1 MTTDTLATYPHHVS
15 PAMRATNHQNFQITT
30 VDIREMKECTFEEL
44 PNLELK
50 FQYPDGS
57 EAAIWFRVDVR
68 HRYTAVGVKVWPFT
82 FETDVFEF
90 AVKVAKEQGLK
101 IALTQTNVGK
111 SNRTAIKNL
120 MHLLYNPWTS
130 AHNAL
135 DPEPANR
142 ILRTTID
149 TTKLYAWAHK
159 DNPAQFLK
167 QKQASGLCGFFAVA
181 GCVGFFTIESLVGS
195 IGPDQ
200 FNVTN
205 KDALLEAHRAHL
217 YECWPFMKGLGLTME
232 YYDQPFDNLH
242 DLNCYTGIRLQSQLS
257 MISTQTFKLTSMPD
271 QHDVIGRPKADH
283 RYTNITMPQLID
295 DLGLSR
301 ADGEW
306 LTYNLTSKGVFPHDV
321 LDADVVGR
329 IAKVYR
335 PSSTTPLASVGV
347 PEARFGDIA

>member
-1 MTTDTLATYPHHVS
+1 MTTDTTATYPHHVS
-15 PAMRATNHQNFQITT
+15 PMMRGANTQNFQITAL
-30 VDIREMKECTFEEL
+30 DIREMKECRFEEL

-57 EAAIWFRVDVR
+57 EAAIWFRVDVCQ
-68 HRYTAVGVKVWPFT
+68 RYTAVGAKVWPFT

-101 IALTQTNVGK
+101 IALTQTTAGK

-120 MHLLYNPWTS
+120 MHLLYNPWTQ

-135 DPEPANR
+135 DPAPANR

-159 DNPAQFLK
+159 DNPAHFLK
-167 QKQASGLCGFFAVA
+167 QKQTSGLCGFFAL
-181 GCVGFFTIESLVGS
+181 GGRVGFFTIESLVGG
-195 IGPDQ
+195 IGPNQ
-200 FNVTN
+200 FNLTN
-205 KDALLEAHRAHL
+205 KDELLEAHKAHL
-217 YECWPFMKGLGLTME
+217 YECWPFMQNLGLIME

-242 DLNCYTGIRLQSQLS
+242 DLNCYTGIRLQSQMSLLS
-257 MISTQTFKLTSMPD
+257 TRTFNLTSNPEHVML
-271 QHDVIGRPKADH
+271 GRPKAEH
-283 RYTNITMPQLID
+283 RYINITMGQLID

-306 LTYNLTSKGVFPHDV
+306 LTYNLTAKGVFPHDV
-321 LDADVVGR
+321 LDVDVIGR

-335 PSSTTPLASVGV
+335 PASITPLTAVGI
-347 PEARFGDIA
+347 PEERFGDIA